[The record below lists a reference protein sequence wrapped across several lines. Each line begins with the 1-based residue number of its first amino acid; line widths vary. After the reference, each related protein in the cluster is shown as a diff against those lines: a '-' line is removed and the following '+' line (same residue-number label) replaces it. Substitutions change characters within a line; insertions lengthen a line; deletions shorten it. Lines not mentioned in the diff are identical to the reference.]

1 MAKGYVYSSHFHDRR
16 SGTLFRRIFLG
27 LRDLWP
33 QLLHDLG
40 SCCDQGQELAKM
52 RPKVMDIGRI
62 NLEEVECLG
71 LLRKTSCPVKY
82 KFM

>member
-1 MAKGYVYSSHFHDRR
+1 MAKGYVDSSHFYDRR

-33 QLLHDLG
+33 QLLYDLG
-40 SCCDQGQELAKM
+40 SCCDQGQELGKM
-52 RPKVMDIGRI
+52 RPKVTDIGRI
-62 NLEEVECLG
+62 NLEEVECLS
-71 LLRKTSCPVKY
+71 LLRKTPCPVKY